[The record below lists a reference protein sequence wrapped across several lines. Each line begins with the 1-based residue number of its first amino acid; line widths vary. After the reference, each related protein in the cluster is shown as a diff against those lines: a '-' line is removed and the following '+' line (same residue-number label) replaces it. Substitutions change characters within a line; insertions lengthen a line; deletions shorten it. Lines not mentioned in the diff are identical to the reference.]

1 MRSRRVSS
9 TMAVP
14 VRTRSRRHSEQ
25 GYILLTL
32 MLFVTLLVIAAAA
45 AAPSIFL
52 QVKRDREEEL
62 IHRGVQY
69 SRAIR
74 RFVKKTGGYPVRLE
88 QLDNTNNVHYLR
100 KRYKDPLTGK
110 DFKILRQGDVRT
122 SFGPGISGAT
132 PVGGNSP
139 FGASPLGGG
148 PAAGGLGAAPGGLGA
163 ASGGLATAAASPAV
177 TDAQAQDANQPGS
190 NGQSQSISS
199 QGATDTGDKLSATVF
214 GGGPIVGVASTSK
227 DKTIREFNKKNH
239 YNEWQFIYDPTTDRG
254 GLLSTPNQPPLQGAI
269 PNLQQ
274 GAPGATGT
282 GFGSGNGGL
291 GSNNGAFGSPGMI
304 PQQNQPP
311 TQPPPQQQ

>member
-1 MRSRRVSS
+1 
-9 TMAVP
+9 
-14 VRTRSRRHSEQ
+14 
-25 GYILLTL
+25 
-32 MLFVTLLVIAAAA
+32 MLFVTLLTIAAAA

-88 QLDNTNNVHYLR
+88 QLENTNNIRYLR

-110 DFKILRQGDVRT
+110 DFKILHQGDVRS

-132 PVGGNSP
+132 PLGGNSP
-139 FGASPLGGG
+139 FGASPLGG
-148 PAAGGLGAAPGGLGA
+148 AVTGGLGGAPGGLA
-163 ASGGLATAAASPAV
+163 AATASSAV
-177 TDAQAQDANQPGS
+177 TGAQAQDTNQPDS
-190 NGQSQSISS
+190 SEQSQSISS
-199 QGATDTGDKLSATVF
+199 KGATGTGDKLSATVF
-214 GGGPIVGVASTSK
+214 GGGPIVGVASVSK

-239 YNEWQFIYDPTTDRG
+239 YNEWQFIYDPSTDRG
-254 GLLSTPNQPPLQGAI
+254 GLLSTPNQPPLQGTT

-274 GAPGATGT
+274 GAPGTTGT
-282 GFGSGNGGL
+282 GFGSSNGTFAPP
-291 GSNNGAFGSPGMI
+291 STI

>member
-1 MRSRRVSS
+1 VAALIRSRNDQRG
-9 TMAVP
+9 
-14 VRTRSRRHSEQ
+14 EQ

-32 MLFVTLLVIAAAA
+32 MLFVTLMAIAAAA
-45 AAPSIFL
+45 VAPTIAL

-88 QLDNTNNVHYLR
+88 QLENTNNIRYLR

-110 DFKILRQGDVRT
+110 DFKILHQGDVKT
-122 SFGPGISGAT
+122 SFGPGIAGAT
-132 PVGGNSP
+132 ALGGNSA
-139 FGASPLGGG
+139 FGTSR
-148 PAAGGLGAAPGGLGA
+148 LGAAPGGL
-163 ASGGLATAAASPAV
+163 AAAATLSAV
-177 TDAQAQDANQPGS
+177 AGAQAQTTVAGAQAQDTNQPDS
-190 NGQSQSISS
+190 SGQLQAISS

-214 GGGPIVGVASTSK
+214 GGGPIVGVASISK

-239 YNEWQFIYDPTTDRG
+239 YNEWQFIYDPATDRG

-274 GAPGATGT
+274 VAPGAAGSGFGPGNS
-282 GFGSGNGGL
+282 GFGSP
-291 GSNNGAFGSPGMI
+291 SNGAFGSPSMI

>member
-1 MRSRRVSS
+1 VAARIRSRNDQRG
-9 TMAVP
+9 
-14 VRTRSRRHSEQ
+14 EQ

-32 MLFVTLLVIAAAA
+32 MLFVTLMAIAAAA
-45 AAPSIFL
+45 VAPTIAL

-88 QLDNTNNVHYLR
+88 QLENTNNIRYLR

-110 DFKILRQGDVRT
+110 DFKILHQGDVKT
-122 SFGPGISGAT
+122 SFGPGIAGAT
-132 PVGGNSP
+132 APGGNSA
-139 FGASPLGGG
+139 FATSRF
-148 PAAGGLGAAPGGLGA
+148 GAAPGGL
-163 ASGGLATAAASPAV
+163 AAAATLSAV
-177 TDAQAQDANQPGS
+177 AGAQAQSAVAPTQTQDTDQPDS
-190 NGQSQSISS
+190 SGQLQSISS
-199 QGATDTGDKLSATVF
+199 PGATGTGDKLSATVF
-214 GGGPIVGVASTSK
+214 GGGPIVGVASISK

-239 YNEWQFIYDPTTDRG
+239 YNEWQFIYDPATDRG

-274 GAPGATGT
+274 VAPGAAGS
-282 GFGSGNGGL
+282 GFGPA
-291 GSNNGAFGSPGMI
+291 NGAFGSPNMI